1 MVAQTQLPERLHMD
15 SDDVDERGKV
25 LDFKAK
31 GKRDNRFQRLYEEA
45 LAIEKEEAARSGNLG
60 FMARSLVQATLPY
73 REPKGSPPAWGR
85 TNGEIS
91 LVIQPGYY
99 FRKEAV
105 ISRAG
110 KKLRDEQIPVSLG
123 YPYGSNPRLILA
135 WVATEVVR
143 TKKRELVL
151 GDSMT
156 DFMTQIGIQNATGG
170 KRGTITALKEQMR
183 RLFAAN
189 IAITTDPNS
198 VNWANDGFRVA
209 DSSSFWWDP
218 VNPAQPSLF
227 QSTLVLSER
236 FYSELVQHPVPIDL
250 RAVRALR
257 QSPMALDVYSW
268 LTWRFYAL
276 SRRTQIPWEAL
287 QMQFGTE
294 IKSIRKFRQTFND
307 ALKQVL
313 TVYPAAK
320 VEPTTSSL
328 ILLPS
333 NTSIPRLSKN

>member
-1 MVAQTQLPERLHMD
+1 
-15 SDDVDERGKV
+15 
-25 LDFKAK
+25 
-31 GKRDNRFQRLYEEA
+31 
-45 LAIEKEEAARSGNLG
+45 
-60 FMARSLVQATLPY
+60 
-73 REPKGSPPAWGR
+73 
-85 TNGEIS
+85 
-91 LVIQPGYY
+91 
-99 FRKEAV
+99 
-105 ISRAG
+105 
-110 KKLRDEQIPVSLG
+110 
-123 YPYGSNPRLILA
+123 
-135 WVATEVVR
+135 
-143 TKKRELVL
+143 
-151 GDSMT
+151 
-156 DFMTQIGIQNATGG
+156 
-170 KRGTITALKEQMR
+170 
-183 RLFAAN
+183 
-189 IAITTDPNS
+189 
-198 VNWANDGFRVA
+198 
-209 DSSSFWWDP
+209 
-218 VNPAQPSLF
+218 
-227 QSTLVLSER
+227 LSER